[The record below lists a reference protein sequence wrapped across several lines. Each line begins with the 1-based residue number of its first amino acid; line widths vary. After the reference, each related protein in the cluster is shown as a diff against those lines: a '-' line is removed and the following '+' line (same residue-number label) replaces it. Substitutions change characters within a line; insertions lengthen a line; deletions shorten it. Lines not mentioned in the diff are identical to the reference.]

1 MYLNVG
7 YTRFFVFIAEEERKE
22 RFISAMAFRFYELA
36 SKVKD
41 FIVTYGNV
49 WLVDNYRRAIP
60 LIDPNEN

>member
-7 YTRFFVFIAEEERKE
+7 YTRFCFIAEKESKE

-41 FIVTYGNV
+41 FIVT
-49 WLVDNYRRAIP
+49 
-60 LIDPNEN
+60 